1 MTATTLILFIIGF
14 VLLVGGAEFLV
25 RGASRLAVATG
36 ISPLV
41 VGLTVVAYGTSA
53 PELAVTIQASFAG
66 QADIAIGNVVGSNIA
81 NILLVL
87 GLSAVVAPLIVA
99 KQLVRLDIPLMI
111 GLSFLVLI
119 MSLDGIIS
127 RLDGIILFS
136 GAVTYTIF
144 TIGQGRKEVQA
155 QYEPGFDGH
164 KANLKGPAQIFI
176 QFGLITIGVVMV
188 IFGSRW
194 LIDGA
199 VAIAQWL
206 GVSNAQWLGVSKLI
220 IGLTIVAVGTS
231 LPEVATSVVASWRNE
246 RDIAVGNVVGSNIFN
261 ILSVLGL
268 VSIVAP
274 AGVNVSPAALSFNI
288 PLMIAVAIVCLPIFF
303 TGYRIERWE
312 GLMFL
317 GYYVAYMVY
326 LYLQAIQHD
335 ALTTFSTI
343 MILVV
348 IPITALT
355 ILVSLVRHFQFNRR
369 SVVPQSN
376 PLDS

>member
-1 MTATTLILFIIGF
+1 MTAITLILFILGF
-14 VLLVGGAEFLV
+14 VLLVGGAELLV

-87 GLSAVVAPLIVA
+87 GLSAIIAPLIVA
-99 KQLVRLDIPLMI
+99 RQLVRLDIPLMI
-111 GLSFLVLI
+111 GLSFLVLVI
-119 MSLDGIIS
+119 SLDGMIS
-127 RLDGIILFS
+127 RLDGIVLFT
-136 GAVTYTIF
+136 GAATYTIF
-144 TIGQGRKEVQA
+144 TIGQSRKESRA
-155 QYEPGFDGH
+155 EYELEFDSA
-164 KANLKGPAQIFI
+164 KANLKRPVQIFI
-176 QFGLITIGVVMV
+176 QLGFIILGVGMV
-188 IFGSRW
+188 VFGSRW
-194 LIDGA
+194 LIEGA
-199 VAIAQWL
+199 VAIAH
-206 GVSNAQWLGVSKLI
+206 WLGVSKLI

-231 LPEVATSVVASWRNE
+231 LPEVATSVVASLRNE

-274 AGVNVSPAALSFNI
+274 AGVNVSPAALNFNI
-288 PLMIAVAIVCLPIFF
+288 PIMIAVAIICLPIFF

-317 GYYVAYMVY
+317 GYYLTYMVF
-326 LYLQAIQHD
+326 LYLQATQHD
-335 ALTTFSTI
+335 ALPTISTI
-343 MILVV
+343 ISLII
-348 IPITALT
+348 IPITVVA
-355 ILVSLVRHFQFNRR
+355 ILVSLVRHLQFNRR
-369 SVVPQSN
+369 SAMPQSN

>member
-144 TIGQGRKEVQA
+144 TIGQSRKEVQA
-155 QYEPGFDGH
+155 QYEPGFDGY
-164 KANLKGPAQIFI
+164 KANLKGSAQIFI
-176 QFGLITIGVVMV
+176 QLGLITIGVVMV

-199 VAIAQWL
+199 VAI
-206 GVSNAQWLGVSKLI
+206 AQWLGVSKLI

-274 AGVNVSPAALSFNI
+274 AGVNVSPAALSLNI